1 MHFLRAALHRYGEST
16 LLFFSFF
23 DETVT
28 KAGPSI
34 PILTFENAELTIV
47 KLMIHPND
55 AVACIKKKK
64 KKKKKHFRSDYQPK
78 INRETI
84 IVGCGF

>member
-1 MHFLRAALHRYGEST
+1 MHFLRAALRRYGEST
-16 LLFFSFF
+16 LLFFSFLFF

-28 KAGPSI
+28 KAGPNI

-55 AVACIKKKK
+55 AVACIEKKKEEK
-64 KKKKKHFRSDYQPK
+64 TF
-78 INRETI
+78 
-84 IVGCGF
+84 